1 LGKFDPERE
10 REPFSISLSPL
21 FVTITKKKKKKKL
34 GQKNI
39 FFFYN
44 LFGEVLKLSR
54 DIILNKCDK
63 N

>member
-21 FVTITKKKKKKKL
+21 FVTITKKKKKKNWGK
-34 GQKNI
+34 KYI
-39 FFFYN
+39 FFYN